1 MERLNR
7 FLARSGIASR
17 RASDRLILTGK
28 VRVNGL
34 PVARTGIR
42 IDPLRDRVDFDGKRV
57 EPPKA
62 FTTTVLNKPP
72 GFLVSSH
79 DPHHAKTVF
88 SLLPGLPRLFSVGR
102 LDLDT
107 AGVLLLTDD
116 GELCHRLIHPRYGV
130 RKTYQVKVQGIPSED
145 ALAQLRRGV
154 TLSDGVTAPSE
165 VELLEPD
172 RPDAVL
178 VLSLGEGRKR
188 QVKRMCNAIGHPV
201 ERLERIAF
209 AGITAEGLEAGAWRY
224 LTATEIALLRERVGL

>member
-1 MERLNR
+1 
-7 FLARSGIASR
+7 
-17 RASDRLILTGK
+17 
-28 VRVNGL
+28 
-34 PVARTGIR
+34 
-42 IDPLRDRVDFDGKRV
+42 
-57 EPPKA
+57 
-62 FTTTVLNKPP
+62 
-72 GFLVSSH
+72 
-79 DPHHAKTVF
+79 
-88 SLLPGLPRLFSVGR
+88 
-102 LDLDT
+102 
-107 AGVLLLTDD
+107 
-116 GELCHRLIHPRYGV
+116 
-130 RKTYQVKVQGIPSED
+130 
-145 ALAQLRRGV
+145 V

>member
-72 GFLVSSH
+72 GFLVSS
-79 DPHHAKTVF
+79 TI
-88 SLLPGLPRLFSVGR
+88 RI
-102 LDLDT
+102 T
-107 AGVLLLTDD
+107 
-116 GELCHRLIHPRYGV
+116 
-130 RKTYQVKVQGIPSED
+130 
-145 ALAQLRRGV
+145 
-154 TLSDGVTAPSE
+154 
-165 VELLEPD
+165 
-172 RPDAVL
+172 
-178 VLSLGEGRKR
+178 RKR
-188 QVKRMCNAIGHPV
+188 FSRFCQVSRGCFP
-201 ERLERIAF
+201 
-209 AGITAEGLEAGAWRY
+209 
-224 LTATEIALLRERVGL
+224 